1 MKNNLKNLCFM
12 SVLASLYFVLTIA
25 FSPMSYGPIQIRISD
40 ILQPFILFGWQYNIA
55 IAVGT
60 FLANL
65 GSPFGIIDFGMMPFV
80 SLIAGYCGYV
90 ASRYFLKFKFNQYIG
105 MFVFAHFIAMGVGV
119 VLYIGAGVPYQ
130 LGYLSVLVSGLISNF
145 IGVPIVNK
153 LVSTLKKR
161 GFNI

>member
-40 ILQPFILFGWQYNIA
+40 ILQPFILFGWPYNVA

-80 SLIAGYCGYV
+80 SLIAGFFGYMT
-90 ASRYFLKFKFNQYIG
+90 SKQFLKIKFNQYIG
-105 MFVFAHFIAMGVGV
+105 MFVFAHFIAMGVGL
-119 VLYIGAGVPYQ
+119 VLYVGAGVPYV
-130 LGYLSVLVSGLISNF
+130 LGYISVLVSGLISNF

-161 GFNI
+161 GFDI

>member
-1 MKNNLKNLCFM
+1 MPKSIIPNGLPRLARNVPTAIATLYGHPNNMNGC
-12 SVLASLYFVLTIA
+12 
-25 FSPMSYGPIQIRISD
+25 RISD
-40 ILQPFILFGWQYNIA
+40 ILQPFILFGWQYNVA

-80 SLIAGYCGYV
+80 SLIAGFCGYLT
-90 ASRYFLKFKFNQYIG
+90 SKYFSKIKVNQYIG
-105 MFVFAHFIAMGVGV
+105 MFVFAHFIAMGVGL
-119 VLYIGAGVPYQ
+119 VLYVGAGVPYV
-130 LGYLSVLVSGLISNF
+130 LGYVSVLVSGLISNF

-161 GFNI
+161 GFDI